1 VTPNSLKNP
10 STMAALF
17 RNGSLAKP
25 IMRIVARTA
34 FESGSIAKL
43 KPLSSFPLNAG
54 ILGVN
59 TTRSFSI
66 GKQNYALVKSDF
78 QHSGLDF
85 EQKTPSVSVTSVEK
99 NLEFLEKHPEFLE
112 KNPALVRK
120 LKPEV
125 VKRLKPASEQERA
138 RASEQERARASEQE
152 RARARAS
159 ILILILILIL
169 IFGVVSA
176 Q

>member
-66 GKQNYALVKSDF
+66 GKQNYA
-78 QHSGLDF
+78 QHSGLALDF
-85 EQKTPSVSVTSVEK
+85 EQKTPSVSETSVEK

-112 KNPALVRK
+112 KNPRLVRK

-125 VKRLKPASEQERA
+125 VKRLKPELVKRLKTLEEERA
-138 RASEQERARASEQE
+138 RASERASKQD
-152 RARARAS
+152 
-159 ILILILILIL
+159 
-169 IFGVVSA
+169 
-176 Q
+176 

>member
-1 VTPNSLKNP
+1 
-10 STMAALF
+10 MAALF
-17 RNGSLAKP
+17 RYAYGSLAKP

-85 EQKTPSVSVTSVEK
+85 EQKVRRDLFLISLLTLSTLSKSV
-99 NLEFLEKHPEFLE
+99 
-112 KNPALVRK
+112 
-120 LKPEV
+120 
-125 VKRLKPASEQERA
+125 
-138 RASEQERARASEQE
+138 
-152 RARARAS
+152 
-159 ILILILILIL
+159 I
-169 IFGVVSA
+169 
-176 Q
+176 